1 MSDVRES
8 VTAQHYLVRFG
19 GEAALIVV
27 SVFVAIFLESMWQDR
42 VAALEARESLAQVRQ
57 SLAEDLAFLDK
68 VEAEQK
74 DAEEMINLL
83 IRWAANPELLTNE
96 QVQDIVL
103 NYATPISIWPRRAAW
118 DSMVAAGQLRLLR
131 APDLTTL
138 VGDYYEYHL
147 RRVEYNG
154 RQYDEMFVA
163 VFDEDLSR
171 LWNYGEARLLAK
183 DPADL
188 AYFRNRLILLKGWT
202 LYYLDYVQRIRELLV
217 DLIEEIDEF
226 LG

>member
-1 MSDVRES
+1 M
-8 VTAQHYLVRFG
+8 
-19 GEAALIVV
+19 
-27 SVFVAIFLESMWQDR
+27 
-42 VAALEARESLAQVRQ
+42 
-57 SLAEDLAFLDK
+57 AFLDK

-83 IRWAANPELLTNE
+83 IRWAANPELLTDE

-103 NYATPISIWPRRAAW
+103 NYAMPISIWPRRAAW

-131 APDLTTL
+131 SPDLTTL

-154 RQYDEMFVA
+154 SQSDEMFIS

-171 LWNYGEARLLAK
+171 LWNYGEARLFTT

-188 AYFRNRLILLKGWT
+188 AYFRNRLILLNGWT
-202 LYYLDYVQRIRELLV
+202 LYYLDYVQRNRELLIE
-217 DLIEEIDEF
+217 LIEEIDEF
-226 LG
+226 LS